1 MRKRQEDGSGL
12 VVQNLLREDEPK
24 KPQQIMLA
32 TLIANTVMG
41 TMFLMSSSTTP
52 INNGVYKMVLIEPA
66 SPVIIKCDTK
76 EEECII
82 SLIEKYAKEFEYSP
96 KLAKAI
102 AYCESN
108 YKETAV
114 GDKGKAYGIY
124 QFHKPTF
131 KMFAKQKGE
140 ELDYY
145 NTEDNIKLAIWALA
159 NDKEHH
165 WTCHK
170 KVTTKKF

>member
-1 MRKRQEDGSGL
+1 
-12 VVQNLLREDEPK
+12 
-24 KPQQIMLA
+24 MLT
-32 TLIANTVMG
+32 TLITNTLVG
-41 TMFLMSSSTTP
+41 AIFFASSSGSSITP
-52 INNGVYKMVLIEPA
+52 ADLSMMIEA
-66 SPVIIKCDTK
+66 SPAKQEVEIKCDTK
-76 EEECII
+76 EKECII
-82 SLIEKYAKEFEYSP
+82 ALIEKYSKEFDYSP
-96 KLAKAI
+96 KMAKAI

-165 WTCHK
+165 WSCYK
-170 KVTTKKF
+170 KVTKK